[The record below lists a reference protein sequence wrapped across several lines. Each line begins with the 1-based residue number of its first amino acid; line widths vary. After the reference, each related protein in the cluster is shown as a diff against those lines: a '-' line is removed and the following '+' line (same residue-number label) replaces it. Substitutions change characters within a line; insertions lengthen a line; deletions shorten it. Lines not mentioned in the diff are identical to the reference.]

1 MLAVGLLLKILGG
14 AWAAQWVK
22 CPALDFGSGHDRP
35 VREFEPCIGLCTDS
49 AEPAWESVTPS
60 LCPSPTLSL
69 KINFK
74 NFKMLKNIHTLKGHL
89 GGSFG

>member
-1 MLAVGLLLKILGG
+1 M
-14 AWAAQWVK
+14 AQWVEH
-22 CPALDFGSGHDRP
+22 PALDFGSGRDLTVCGFKPHIRLRAD
-35 VREFEPCIGLCTDS
+35 TAD
-49 AEPAWESVTPS
+49 PAWNS
-60 LCPSPTLSL
+60 LSLPLSAPPPLSL